1 MKKMILNSSGGG
13 ITAPLDSNYFKGQ
26 GLRQGIEREY
36 IIEIIGD
43 DSRSSDPEDSDGGG
57 EIAFTQNSRDYKGVM
72 VVVISEDNRSA
83 DGEYPFRSY
92 SGQDAYNDMFV
103 TEKKNERMHRERTTQ
118 SDVYGREDR
127 FSELHARPADNNA
140 GGGDGKDYR
149 KKAHTIGM

>member
-36 IIEIIGD
+36 IVEIIRD
-43 DSRSSDPEDSDGGG
+43 NSRSSDPEDSDGG

-83 DGEYPFRSY
+83 DGEYPF
-92 SGQDAYNDMFV
+92 GELQ
-103 TEKKNERMHRERTTQ
+103 RT
-118 SDVYGREDR
+118 GRIQRHVCNGE
-127 FSELHARPADNNA
+127 E
-140 GGGDGKDYR
+140 
-149 KKAHTIGM
+149 